1 MALEEKLK
9 IAEENFNLAFKE
21 LNLAVKQ
28 GENRV
33 TCSSG
38 LWYQHLLMPA
48 GTVIIVSPC
57 NKELEII
64 PEATGVKEEEYK
76 KDAKSAEEFAKK
88 YGWKY
93 EVAFL

>member
-1 MALEEKLK
+1 MALEEQLK
-9 IAEENFNLAFKE
+9 IAEENFSLAFKE
-21 LNLAVKQ
+21 LNLAVKR

-38 LWYQHLLMPA
+38 FWYQHLLMPG
-48 GTVIIVSPC
+48 GTVIIVSPD

-64 PEATGVKEEEYK
+64 PPATGTEDEKYESDRK
-76 KDAKSAEEFAKK
+76 TAEEFAKK

-93 EVAFL
+93 ELAFL